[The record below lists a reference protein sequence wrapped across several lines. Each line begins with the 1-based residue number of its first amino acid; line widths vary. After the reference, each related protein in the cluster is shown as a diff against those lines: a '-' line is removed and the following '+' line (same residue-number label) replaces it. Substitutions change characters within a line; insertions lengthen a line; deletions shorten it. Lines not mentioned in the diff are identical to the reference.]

1 VNEVRLTQPTLRV
14 LHFLLDKPLDPRS
27 GAELAKATGTASS
40 TLYPML
46 VRLETAGWLTSEW
59 EAIDPR
65 AAGRPRRRFLTAL
78 GQNKANEALR
88 ELQIGAGVPLWQ
100 A

>member
-1 VNEVRLTQPTLRV
+1 
-14 LHFLLDKPLDPRS
+14 
-27 GAELAKATGTASS
+27 
-40 TLYPML
+40 ML
-46 VRLETAGWLTSEW
+46 VRLENAGWLTSEW

-65 AAGRPRRRFLTAL
+65 AAGRPRRRFYRLTAL

-88 ELQIGAGVPLWQ
+88 ELQIGSGAPSWQ